1 MQIDRIETLTQFDQ
15 LRASWDVV
23 YHHDPQAHVFVS
35 WLWLRGWFELTP
47 YRWLVLAV
55 RPGPGSPYVAFL
67 PLVSR
72 GPRLAGI
79 QLFDLLTMGGQP
91 LAPYTGFVCLPA
103 YEPAALA
110 GLAGYIQQELTWVNF
125 RMSEV
130 LDSRLKTFLQAFP
143 RDRFTVETS
152 PGMPSLFI
160 PLPESWEQYLEAS
173 LSKNTRKKLRRHTR
187 QLESLPGFRTTEI
200 QATTAKADID
210 LLLSLWQQRWGPKP
224 MAPWLDKIFHHCFKH
239 NTLWL
244 KILWDGST
252 PIAASVG
259 MFDHCKKKFYGFIF
273 GGNADYNDWSPGKV
287 TLGYELQDAIAQGCQ
302 VYDFLAGADD
312 YKFSLGAQERTTF
325 NVIITPT
332 DLPRRALN
340 RGLFRLEH
348 GGNILRSK
356 LGKLKRVDRVKR
368 LWFAGVTLIKRV
380 QASTG
385 LLNLL
390 LAANEL
396 AEAGYLAY

>member
-152 PGMPSLFI
+152 SGMPSLFI

-173 LSKNTRKKLRRHTR
+173 LSKNTRKKMRRHAR

-200 QATTAKADID
+200 QPSTAAADID

-224 MAPWLDKIFHHCFKH
+224 IAPWLGKIFHHCFKH
-239 NTLWL
+239 NLLWL
-244 KILWDGST
+244 KVLWDGTT

-259 MFDHCKKKFYGFIF
+259 LLDPGKKEFYGFIF
-273 GGNADYNDWSPGKV
+273 GGNAAYNDWSPGKV
-287 TLGYELQDAIAQGCQ
+287 TFGYELQYAIQHGFKI
-302 VYDFLAGADD
+302 YDFLVGADD
-312 YKFSLGAQERTTF
+312 YKVSLGAQERTTF
-325 NVIITPT
+325 NVTITPT

-340 RGLFRLEH
+340 RGLFFLEQR
-348 GGNILRSK
+348 GNHLRSK
-356 LGKLKRVDRVKR
+356 VGKLKRVGWVKR
-368 LWFAGVTLIKRV
+368 LWFAGVELKKRV
-380 QASTG
+380 ETNTL
-385 LLNLL
+385 LLNLV
-390 LAANEL
+390 LAANEFT
-396 AEAGYLAY
+396 EAGYLAC